1 MFSNPNDSRIKKVIF
16 IFKQKKSSLRVK
28 KNKLYDIF
36 IYALQ
41 VNSATIKV
49 VMALVK
55 HDVPFAM
62 TDVISPL
69 MKNIS
74 DDSKIAN
81 SYTAAKT
88 KRLAQ

>member
-88 KRLAQ
+88 KRRAQ